1 MARRDNTTART
12 VSESSTVRITLD
24 EPRFGWARA
33 IVTYVLCAMVFAYP
47 ALAGNFLVNP
57 NSDQYIAGF
66 AFRNFGAEMLRSTG
80 AIPLWNPYL
89 FGGMPYVA
97 AMHGDIFYPTF
108 LLRLL
113 LGTDTGMTWSLI
125 LHVILA
131 ACFTYGFLR
140 AWGFGFAASLLGG
153 LVYAFG
159 GNLAGQVS
167 PGHDGK
173 MYVSAMF
180 PLLCWLLL
188 RGIRDGR
195 AGAWGLLAIV
205 VGLSVLSPH
214 PQLLQYSLLGSGAF
228 ALLLAFGLGDESPP
242 RPIAVRRLALAFG
255 AVVLGMMMGAIQY
268 LPVREY
274 VSWSPRAGGVGG
286 WETATSYSLPLEEM
300 INFYLPTF
308 SGILDKYWGRNGI
321 HLHSEYIGAAAL
333 MLVGLGLA
341 RVPELRRRRWVFFWS
356 GAFIITLL
364 WALGGST
371 PFYNIVYAIVPGTKF
386 FRAPSTMLFLV
397 SFTLAMLAAAGVER
411 IRLREVSMRRVYV
424 LAGLA
429 AFVGLLAITGAFS
442 NLASTMV
449 GPERYEALGDPGA
462 TRLDG
467 IRTLFFALATLGIAI
482 AVMRGRVKT
491 RWLAPLLAL
500 VVFVDLWTI
509 LRHYWM
515 FMPPAATT
523 FASDATVDAIK
534 RDSVPG
540 RVLTLPVSRDYAH
553 HDPMLLGDGYMAHG
567 IRIVGGYH
575 GNELGRFTQLG
586 DRAGGYQIT
595 SSPAFARLYN
605 IRYILANGE
614 LQDIPKIAGPLKTSA
629 GTTVN
634 LYRYPTDNPPAW
646 VATTIVK
653 APDEQIMPTVLDPR
667 FDPKTVALFDTG
679 SKVTGQ
685 TISAL
690 PPPATVTASV
700 PKFEPGAIDVSLDAP
715 APAGSA
721 LIVSENFYPG
731 WKATVDGKPAVV
743 DRADFTLIGVPLTA
757 GARRIELRYD
767 SPPYHTGKI
776 VTLIAIAL
784 AIAWSVI
791 GYLAERKRR
800 RVVVAA

>member
-1 MARRDNTTART
+1 MARHDKASRTEAVTHDTTLA
-12 VSESSTVRITLD
+12 VSV
-24 EPRFGWARA
+24 EPRFASAWAIA
-33 IVTYVLCAMVFAYP
+33 TYVLCTMVFAWP
-47 ALAGNFLVNP
+47 ALTGQFLVNP

-66 AFRNFGAEMLRSTG
+66 AFRNFGAEMLRDTG
-80 AIPLWNPYL
+80 SIPLWNPYL
-89 FGGMPYVA
+89 FGGMPFVA

-108 LLRLL
+108 LLRLM
-113 LGTDTGMTWSLI
+113 LGTDSGMTWSLI

-131 ACFTYGFLR
+131 GCFTYGFLR
-140 AWGFGFAASLLGG
+140 AWGFSFGASLIGG
-153 LVYAFG
+153 LIYSLG

-228 ALLLAFGLGDESPP
+228 ALLVAFGLGADSPP
-242 RPIAVRRLALAFG
+242 RPVAMRRIGLAFG
-255 AVVLGMMMGAIQY
+255 AVVLGMVMGAIQY

-341 RVPELRRRRWVFFWS
+341 RTADLTRRRWVYFWS

-371 PFYNIVYAIVPGTKF
+371 PFYSIVYAIVPGTKF

-397 SFTLAMLAAAGVER
+397 SFTLAMLAAHGVER
-411 IRLREVSMRRVYV
+411 IRLREISMRRVYV
-424 LAGLA
+424 LAGVA
-429 AFVGLLAITGAFS
+429 GFVALLAVVGAFS
-442 NLASTMV
+442 NLAETMV

-462 TRLDG
+462 VRLDG
-467 IRTLFFALATLGIAI
+467 LRTLLFALATLAI
-482 AVMRGRVKT
+482 AVAVRRDKLQV
-491 RWLAPLLAL
+491 RWLVPVLAF
-500 VVFVDLWTI
+500 VVFADLWSI

-515 FMPPAATT
+515 FMPRATST
-523 FASDATVDAIK
+523 FAVDPTVDFLK
-534 RDSVPG
+534 RDTIPG
-540 RVLTLPVSRDYAH
+540 RVLTLPVSREMAH
-553 HDPMLLGDGYMAHG
+553 HDPTLAGDGYMAHG

-575 GNELGRFTQLG
+575 GNELGRFTLLG
-586 DRAGGYQIT
+586 NRAEGYQLT
-595 SSPAFARLYN
+595 SSPPFARLYN

-614 LQDIPKIAGPLKTSA
+614 LDQIPKVLGPVKTAA

-634 LYRYPTDNPPAW
+634 LYKYPAENPAAW
-646 VATTIVK
+646 LATAIVK
-653 APDEQIMPTVLDPR
+653 APDAQIMPTVLDPR
-667 FDPKTVALFDTG
+667 FDPRTVALFDTS
-679 SKVTGQ
+679 SKVTAQ
-685 TISAL
+685 NITVL
-690 PPPATVTASV
+690 PPAATVAARV
-700 PKFEPGAIDVSLDAP
+700 PRLDPGAIDVVLDAP
-715 APAGSA
+715 APDGSA
-721 LIVSENFYPG
+721 LVVSENFYPG
-731 WKATVDGKPAVV
+731 WKATVDGKPATV
-743 DRADFTLIGVPLTA
+743 DRADFTLIGVPLPA
-757 GARRIELRYD
+757 GARRIELRFD
-767 SPPYHTGKI
+767 SAPYHTGKTI
-776 VTLIAIAL
+776 TLVAVLLAL
-784 AIAWSVI
+784 AWAVA
-791 GYLAERKRR
+791 GFLMQRR
-800 RVVVAA
+800 TRTVRVDA